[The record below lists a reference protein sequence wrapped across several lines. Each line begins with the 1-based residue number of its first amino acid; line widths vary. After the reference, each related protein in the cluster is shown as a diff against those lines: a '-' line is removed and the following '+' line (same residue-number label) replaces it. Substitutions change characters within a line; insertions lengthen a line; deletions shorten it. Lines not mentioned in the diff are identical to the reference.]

1 MPPPP
6 TPIQRQGRGRQQAQK
21 KEHRTEHPP
30 AAAAAEAWETP
41 GFLFC
46 FFQILLF
53 LQWELETK
61 EKDTGIYK
69 LGLLL

>member
-30 AAAAAEAWETP
+30 AAAAEAWETP